1 MAMYRKLG
9 KKSDQRKALLR
20 NQVTQLLYHG
30 KIETTEAR
38 AKEVRKIAEHLITLA
53 VKEKDNFDEVTVTAK
68 VAKKDKDGKRIKEV
82 VDGKKVTQYDEVE
95 KKVKKDQPSRLHARR
110 QMLKVLYPVVEV
122 PTEAAG
128 KKAGT
133 KKIDLVAKLFD
144 EYGTKYASR
153 KGGYTRIVKV
163 GERRGDGAMVV
174 ILELV

>member
-9 KKSDQRKALLR
+9 KKSDQRIALLR

-53 VKEKDNFDEVTVTAK
+53 VKEKDNFD
-68 VAKKDKDGKRIKEV
+68 AKKDKDGKRIKEV

-95 KKVKKDQPSRLHARR
+95 KTVKKDQPSRLHARR

-122 PTEAAG
+122 PTDAAG
-128 KKAGT
+128 KKAAT
-133 KKIDLVAKLFD
+133 KKVDLTAKLFD
-144 EYGTKYASR
+144 EYAAKYASAR
-153 KGGYTRIVKV
+153 
-163 GERRGDGAMVV
+163 VV
-174 ILELV
+174 THVSLRLARVVVTVL